1 MAALNTWIKRSLEMF
16 VNNSKKVITLMTMMT
31 IDDTY
36 YNDDKGDNLDA
47 EARYDAALG
56 PFLPLSPASEY
67 SRQST

>member
-1 MAALNTWIKRSLEMF
+1 
-16 VNNSKKVITLMTMMT
+16 MT

-36 YNDDKGDNLDA
+36 YNDDKSDNLDA

-67 SRQST
+67 SRQSTLK

>member
-1 MAALNTWIKRSLEMF
+1 
-16 VNNSKKVITLMTMMT
+16 MTMMA

-67 SRQST
+67 SRQSTYKSKRCFLTPQRQRLFPFSHKKL

>member
-1 MAALNTWIKRSLEMF
+1 MVVSS
-16 VNNSKKVITLMTMMT
+16 SKKVITLMTMMAT
-31 IDDTY
+31 DDTY
-36 YNDDKGDNLDA
+36 YNNDKGDHLDA

>member
-1 MAALNTWIKRSLEMF
+1 MVVSR
-16 VNNSKKVITLMTMMT
+16 SKKVITLMTMMA

>member
-1 MAALNTWIKRSLEMF
+1 MSS
-16 VNNSKKVITLMTMMT
+16 SKKVITLMTMMA

-36 YNDDKGDNLDA
+36 YDDDKGDNLDA